1 MRCVQNPQM
10 ALGQIPIAD
19 IQFDASS
26 RDDIPAV
33 LRGLQHLYC
42 DDELLQRP
50 RTDADQDAVPTARIN
65 PDVGRPGLQLWQVVV
80 LAVLKQGLNCD
91 CDRLA
96 ELASKHLDVR
106 RMLGLPEGFA
116 ERRFTQRTVAR
127 NVGLL
132 GPQLLA
138 GINQLVVQAGLRV
151 AGPAGAAAGQ
161 AVPAGDAETGAA
173 GADDGGGAGRGRRG
187 GGGAGGDRALD
198 SLYGAAITAAWKE
211 GVRRRG
217 EPSPQVEGVNGGN
230 RESGRFRRIFAV
242 QQRARFIFLPGF
254 RARPEAFGS

>member
-42 DDELLQRP
+42 DDELRQQVFDLLEQQLLQRP
-50 RTDADQDAVPTARIN
+50 RTDADADAAPTARIN

-96 ELASKHLDVR
+96 ELAGKHLDVR
-106 RMLGLPEGFA
+106 RMLGLPDGFA
-116 ERRFTQRTVAR
+116 EQRFTQRTVAR

-138 GINQLVVQAGLRV
+138 GINQLAVQAGLRV
-151 AGPAGAAAGQ
+151 AGQAGGEPRQARVDSFVVETRVHYPTDVECHAFRGQ
-161 AVPAGDAETGAA
+161 SGVHRN
-173 GADDGGGAGRGRRG
+173 GGGA
-187 GGGAGGDRALD
+187 A
-198 SLYGAAITAAWKE
+198 S
-211 GVRRRG
+211 
-217 EPSPQVEGVNGGN
+217 
-230 RESGRFRRIFAV
+230 
-242 QQRARFIFLPGF
+242 
-254 RARPEAFGS
+254 

>member
-42 DDELLQRP
+42 DDELRQQVFDLLELLLQRP
-50 RTDADQDAVPTARIN
+50 RTDADADAAPTARIN

-116 ERRFTQRTVAR
+116 EQRFTQRTVAR
-127 NVGLL
+127 NVGPL

-151 AGPAGAAAGQ
+151 AGQ
-161 AVPAGDAETGAA
+161 
-173 GADDGGGAGRGRRG
+173 
-187 GGGAGGDRALD
+187 AGGEPRQARVDLFVKRASD
-198 SLYGAAITAAWKE
+198 
-211 GVRRRG
+211 
-217 EPSPQVEGVNGGN
+217 
-230 RESGRFRRIFAV
+230 
-242 QQRARFIFLPGF
+242 
-254 RARPEAFGS
+254 

>member
-33 LRGLQHLYC
+33 LRGLQYLYC
-42 DDELLQRP
+42 DDELRQQVFDLLEQQLLQRP
-50 RTDADQDAVPTARIN
+50 RTDADQDAAPTARIN

-91 CDRLA
+91 YDLLA

-116 ERRFTQRTVAR
+116 EQRFTQRTVAR

-132 GPQLLA
+132 A
-138 GINQLVVQAGLRV
+138 RKCW
-151 AGPAGAAAGQ
+151 
-161 AVPAGDAETGAA
+161 
-173 GADDGGGAGRGRRG
+173 RG
-187 GGGAGGDRALD
+187 
-198 SLYGAAITAAWKE
+198 ST
-211 GVRRRG
+211 
-217 EPSPQVEGVNGGN
+217 
-230 RESGRFRRIFAV
+230 
-242 QQRARFIFLPGF
+242 
-254 RARPEAFGS
+254 